1 MSKELSTKQKAAIR
15 KSVQYGANLRIS
27 NIMISCGIRQF
38 FNVDTLI
45 SNAWRA
51 GFPSSRGAPTKEFM
65 EYLAKYLLG
74 YLIVEGGCAAYIFS
88 DAENGPAYKLGMLM
102 SVMKPDHVKV
112 ECLGR
117 NPNSENI
124 IYLFTV
130 LTDDSREEPQTDEYS
145 DDEVA
150 GWF

>member
-1 MSKELSTKQKAAIR
+1 MSKELNTKQKEAIR
-15 KSVQYGANLRIS
+15 ESVRYETGLRI
-27 NIMISCGIRQF
+27 NKIMISCGIRQF
-38 FNVDTLI
+38 FDVGTLI
-45 SNAWRA
+45 SNAWCM
-51 GFPSSRGAPTKEFM
+51 GFPRSRGGYTKEFM

-74 YLIVEGGCAAYIFS
+74 YLCAMGECAAFIFS

-102 SVMKPDHVKV
+102 SKEKPDHVKV

-130 LTDDSREEPQTDEYS
+130 LTDESMEEPQLDEYA
-145 DDEVA
+145 DDM
-150 GWF
+150 F

>member
-1 MSKELSTKQKAAIR
+1 MSKELNTKQKEAIR
-15 KSVQYGANLRIS
+15 ESVRYEASRRIHT
-27 NIMISCGIRQF
+27 IMISCGIQQF
-38 FNVDTLI
+38 VNVDTLI
-45 SNAWRA
+45 SNAWSA
-51 GFPSSRGAPTKEFM
+51 GFPRSRGAATTEFM

-74 YLIVEGGCAAYIFS
+74 YLIAMGGCAAYIFS
-88 DAENGPAYKLGMLM
+88 DADNGPAYKLGMLM
-102 SVMKPDHVKV
+102 SKEKPDYVKV

-145 DDEVA
+145 DDM
-150 GWF
+150 F